1 MSINLN
7 HNCKMEIAEAKNK
20 IIILKAELAE
30 NDVEHKKLLEFSKEH
45 QKKVNLCVG
54 KKKTL
59 TTEIKKLEEILA
71 TENVFD
77 TVQETEGFGS
87 LLQEELVAISKG
99 MNKTDYRK
107 DGNYPRWYDLE
118 RLVKEIIE
126 FKKLYPGWVLVSLES
141 DGQDDCLPPGTFYR
155 YKYKTPLGHYMTIGD
170 FEPC

>member
-1 MSINLN
+1 
-7 HNCKMEIAEAKNK
+7 MEIAEAKNK

-30 NDVEHKKLLEFSKEH
+30 NEVEYKKLVEFSTEH
-45 QKKVNLCVG
+45 RKKVDLCVG

-59 TTEIKKLEEILA
+59 TKEIKKLEEILEA
-71 TENVFD
+71 ENVFD

-141 DGQDDCLPPGTFYR
+141 GGQDDCLPPETFYR
-155 YKYKTPLGHYMTIGD
+155 YKYKAPLGHYMTMGG